1 MGCVVPQQPL
11 AAFPGRQA
19 RPALWSSCIVSA
31 CFALYS
37 PQFHK
42 HLFAS
47 QGRGTG
53 FKTREVLFDMG
64 PARVLMC
71 FPTPL
76 VASGYPPWSIYECEG
91 TRAGSF
97 EVNLGNGSSLKCK
110 PGGEATS
117 PPAAIPFD
125 MTHTMQMNVGEW
137 QSKGFE
143 KQRTRENTFLLST
156 SFMLGNT

>member
-1 MGCVVPQQPL
+1 MRALLCTVRSFTNTYLLLKGEAQDL
-11 AAFPGRQA
+11 
-19 RPALWSSCIVSA
+19 RP
-31 CFALYS
+31 
-37 PQFHK
+37 
-42 HLFAS
+42 
-47 QGRGTG
+47 
-53 FKTREVLFDMG
+53 REVLFDMG

-117 PPAAIPFD
+117 PAAIPFD
-125 MTHTMQMNVGEW
+125 MTHTMQMNVGE
-137 QSKGFE
+137 
-143 KQRTRENTFLLST
+143 
-156 SFMLGNT
+156 

>member
-1 MGCVVPQQPL
+1 
-11 AAFPGRQA
+11 
-19 RPALWSSCIVSA
+19 
-31 CFALYS
+31 
-37 PQFHK
+37 
-42 HLFAS
+42 
-47 QGRGTG
+47 
-53 FKTREVLFDMG
+53 MG

-125 MTHTMQMNVGEW
+125 MTHTMQMNVG
-137 QSKGFE
+137 FE